1 MKVPLAVTTNNDND
15 ITMTLCDAT
24 RCVGFTYW
32 DRQGIQASEFLSSS
46 ATCDRSGP
54 YTGWQNVAYE
64 IWDVRFELTPSR
76 TGAITWSAALDKGMS
91 KAYSYVLKPSSGLW
105 ITACRNDPFEQYDV
119 RFVEVTVRKIA

>member
-1 MKVPLAVTTNNDND
+1 MKVPLAVTTNVDND

-32 DRQGIQASEFLSSS
+32 DRSVIHASEFLSSS
-46 ATCDRSGP
+46 ATCGVSGP
-54 YTGWQNVAYE
+54 NSGWQNVAYE

-91 KAYSYVLKPSSGLW
+91 ETYSYVLKPSSGLW
-105 ITACRNDPFEQYDV
+105 ITACRNNAPEQYDV